1 MFLTRL
7 KIIFAVHKNMSMRK
21 LILLIVLAII
31 YSSCVPKKDLVY
43 FQGEREVKDSI
54 SRLQNEPYRLQ
65 VNDML
70 YIDMKSSDPKLT
82 DLFKNTT
89 TQAGQNFQASRESL
103 YFTTYSVDRHGNIQ
117 IPYIGDMNVLG
128 YTEREVRDKIQKEF
142 ETYFINSQD
151 IFLTV
156 KLAGIRFT
164 VIGEVTSPG
173 TIVAFQNE
181 LNIVEAIANAG
192 DIPMTGNRK
201 NITVYRKEID
211 GTKKFTVDMTDI
223 NTFDAEN
230 FFIKPNDIVYVEPLK
245 QKSWGTGT
253 TGVQTLTTI
262 LSVLSILTTTILL
275 IEYL

>member
-1 MFLTRL
+1 
-7 KIIFAVHKNMSMRK
+7 MRK

-201 NITVYRKEID
+201 NVTVYRKEID

-223 NTFDAEN
+223 NTFDGEN
-230 FFIKPNDIVYVEPLK
+230 FFIQPNDIVYVEPLK